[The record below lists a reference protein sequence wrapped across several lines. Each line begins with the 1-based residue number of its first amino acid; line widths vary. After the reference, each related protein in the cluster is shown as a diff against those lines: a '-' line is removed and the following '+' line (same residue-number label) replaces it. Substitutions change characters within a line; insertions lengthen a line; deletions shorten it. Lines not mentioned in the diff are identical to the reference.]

1 MVDGSPPGQPTHD
14 IHGLAP
20 ATRAPARVPGGYP
33 EGRHIPRRGCAG
45 NQVVTVGRVHQDLL
59 VLIATTPLPRPVQSV
74 TRPPEQVVCHGDLA
88 CAVVI
93 VGIRVLGHCQC
104 LTQASTAGGALART
118 GGCEPLRSSE
128 PPSER
133 GVGVPSSRSLATA
146 THEAT

>member
-59 VLIATTPLPRPVQSV
+59 VLVATTPLPRPVQSV

-93 VGIRVLGHCQC
+93 VGLRVLGHCPS
-104 LTQASTAGGALART
+104 LTRASAEEALLPTPIDADRFLIRAT
-118 GGCEPLRSSE
+118 QRASGWRAVQSE
-128 PPSER
+128 
-133 GVGVPSSRSLATA
+133 LATA
-146 THEAT
+146 SHEAI